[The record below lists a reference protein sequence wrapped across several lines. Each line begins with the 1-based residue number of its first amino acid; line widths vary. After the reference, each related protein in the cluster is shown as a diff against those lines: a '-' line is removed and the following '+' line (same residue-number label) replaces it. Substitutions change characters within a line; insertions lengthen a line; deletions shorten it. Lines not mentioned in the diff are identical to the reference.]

1 MPPLSISDTFVKI
14 YTMFDQVD
22 NIVDSC
28 ISVTA
33 EERRIFHS
41 LLRFRR
47 IKKRSFLLQE
57 GDICNFDA
65 FILKGCMRSFYA
77 NKDGNE
83 INLSFSIEGW
93 WVSDLQSFTDQVPSE
108 LFIEAL
114 EDAELLMLDYR
125 GKIELLDR
133 VPKFER
139 FFRLLLQRN
148 LASLQCRWHASV
160 SHSAEQ
166 RYISFME
173 MYPHIAQR
181 VTQTHIAK
189 YIGVSPEFL
198 SKMRSSMYRR
208 AV

>member
-1 MPPLSISDTFVKI
+1 
-14 YTMFDQVD
+14 MFDQVD

>member
-1 MPPLSISDTFVKI
+1 MLNRIANDLNFS
-14 YTMFDQVD
+14 TMFDQID
-22 NIVDSC
+22 NMLADC
-28 ISVTA
+28 ISLTD

-41 LLRFRR
+41 LLRFKR

-65 FILKGCMRSFYA
+65 FIVKGCLRSFYI
-77 NKDGNE
+77 NE
-83 INLSFSIEGW
+83 DSSETNLSFSIEGW
-93 WVSDLQSFTDQVPSE
+93 WVSDVQSFADQAPSE
-108 LFIEAL
+108 MFIEAL
-114 EDAELLMLDYR
+114 EDGELLLLDYR
-125 GKIELLDR
+125 SKSELLER

-139 FFRLLLQRN
+139 YFRLLLQRSLAN
-148 LASLQCRWHASV
+148 LQRRWHATV
-160 SHSAEQ
+160 SHTAEQ
-166 RYISFME
+166 RYTSFIDKF
-173 MYPHIAQR
+173 PHIAQR

>member
-1 MPPLSISDTFVKI
+1 
-14 YTMFDQVD
+14 MFAQID
-22 NIVDSC
+22 NIVADC
-28 ISVTA
+28 IALTD

-41 LLRFRR
+41 LLRFKR

-65 FILKGCMRSFYA
+65 FIVKGCLRSFYI
-77 NKDGNE
+77 NE
-83 INLSFSIEGW
+83 DSSETNLSFSIEGW
-93 WVSDLQSFTDQVPSE
+93 WVSDVQSFADQAPSE
-108 LFIEAL
+108 MFIEAL
-114 EDAELLMLDYR
+114 EDGELLLLDYR
-125 GKIELLDR
+125 SKSELLER

-139 FFRLLLQRN
+139 YFRLLLQRSLAN
-148 LASLQCRWHASV
+148 LQRRWHATV
-160 SHSAEQ
+160 SHTAEQ
-166 RYISFME
+166 RYTSFIDKF
-173 MYPHIAQR
+173 PHIAQR